1 MRYTHSA
8 TTLTGEDQRRILS
21 MVNELKGAIEDLLE
35 MRSIIQDTYI
45 PKLTHERVFE
55 DERSDVKRMKKPTVD
70 GP

>member
-1 MRYTHSA
+1 MRYIHSA
-8 TTLTGEDQRRILS
+8 TLLTSEDQRRILS

-45 PKLTHERVFE
+45 PKLTHERLFE
-55 DERSDVKRMKKPTVD
+55 DERSEVKRRKEPIAD